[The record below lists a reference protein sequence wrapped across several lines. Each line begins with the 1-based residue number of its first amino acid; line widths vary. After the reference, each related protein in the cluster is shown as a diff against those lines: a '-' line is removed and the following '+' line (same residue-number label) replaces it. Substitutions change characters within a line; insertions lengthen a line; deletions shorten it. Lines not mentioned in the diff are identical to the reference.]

1 MMSAVKRTGTTAF
14 LVRRGLA
21 GVVTLLVAS
30 VLIFAATEILP
41 GDIAS
46 AVLGRNATPE
56 ALAEV
61 RAQLGLDASLPSR
74 YLDWLG
80 GFVTGDLGDSAA
92 GLAAGADSAPIWEQ
106 ISEPIRNTLILA
118 GITIALLVPLSIVLG
133 VLAATRVGRTVDHAV
148 STLTLVAISLPEFVI
163 GSLLVLVFF
172 VQLDVLPPVALV
184 RPGENPLAQPRELVL
199 PALTLLATSLAW
211 TTRLVRA
218 AMVEALASEHV
229 EQARLNGF
237 SERRV
242 VWRYGLRNALAP
254 TVQVFAQAVQYLVGG
269 VILTEVIFSYNGLG
283 KELVDAVVVR
293 DVRAVQSMAMLI
305 AVAYIVI
312 NILADLLVVLL
323 VPRLRTA
330 AS

>member
-1 MMSAVKRTGTTAF
+1 MTFSEKHPLARFVIG
-14 LVRRGLA
+14 RGIA
-21 GVVTLLVAS
+21 AIGTLLIAS
-30 VLIFAATEILP
+30 MLIFAATELLP
-41 GDIAS
+41 GDIAG
-46 AVLGRNATPE
+46 AVLGKNATPE
-56 ALAEV
+56 ALEEV
-61 RAQLGLDASLPSR
+61 RAQLGLDESAFQR

-92 GLAAGADSAPIWEQ
+92 GLAAGAESAPIIDQ
-106 ISEPIRNTLILA
+106 IREPIRNTLILA
-118 GITIALLVPLSIVLG
+118 GITIALLVPLSLVLG
-133 VLAATRVGRTVDHAV
+133 VITAARATKSVDHAV

-163 GSLLVLVFF
+163 GSILVLVFF

-184 RPGENPLAQPRELVL
+184 RPGESPLEQPKELIL

-218 AMVEALASEHV
+218 AMIEALGSEPI

-242 VWRYGLRNALAP
+242 VWRYGLRSALAP
-254 TVQVFAQAVQYLVGG
+254 TVQVFAQAIQYLVGG
-269 VILTEVIFSYNGLG
+269 VIVTEVVFAYNGLG
-283 KELVDAVVVR
+283 KELVDAVAVR

-305 AVAYIVI
+305 AVVYITI
-312 NILADLLVVLL
+312 NIIADLLVVLL

-330 AS
+330 AR